1 MLSNMFVRQVSVVRI
16 QDWLFL
22 GILLLVLLIYLA
34 RSRGRRTSVQGRKPG
49 HTDNRARQVLED
61 AGFSLLEVQ
70 PTISVNMEIQGK
82 PHRFD
87 LKSDY
92 LVSRNGRRYL
102 VRVRKDAKP
111 VRLNAK
117 VWRNALLRDVLLFN
131 TYGVLV
137 LNLEKETV
145 SEVHFKY

>member
-1 MLSNMFVRQVSVVRI
+1 MRDL
-16 QDWLFL
+16 DWLIA
-22 GILLLVLLIYLA
+22 GILLLVLVLYLA
-34 RSRGRRTSVQGRKPG
+34 GRRGRRRSVQGKKAG
-49 HTDNRARQVLED
+49 HTDNRARQVLEE
-61 AGFSLLEVQ
+61 AGFNLLQTQ

-87 LKSDY
+87 IKSDY

-102 VRVRKDAKP
+102 VRVRKDTKP

-137 LNLEKETV
+137 LNLEKESV
-145 SEVHFKY
+145 SEVHFQY

>member
-1 MLSNMFVRQVSVVRI
+1 VRN
-16 QDWLFL
+16 QDWLFV
-22 GILLLVLLIYLA
+22 GILLIVLLFYLA
-34 RSRGRRTSVQGRKPG
+34 GRRGRRTSVQGRKAG
-49 HTDNRARQVLED
+49 HTDNRAKQVLEE
-61 AGFSLLEVQ
+61 AGFNLLEVQ

-87 LKSDY
+87 IKSDY
-92 LVSRNGRRYL
+92 LVARNGRRYL
-102 VRVRKDAKP
+102 VRVRKDSKP

-137 LNLEKETV
+137 LNLEKESV